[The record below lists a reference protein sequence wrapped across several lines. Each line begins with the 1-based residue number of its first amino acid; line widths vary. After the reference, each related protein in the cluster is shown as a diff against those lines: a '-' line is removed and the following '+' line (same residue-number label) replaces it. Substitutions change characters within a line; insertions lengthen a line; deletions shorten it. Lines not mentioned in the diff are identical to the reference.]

1 MKKIFIIL
9 SLFLLVGCTNKVK
22 QANCNI
28 DLDNTDEGYTL
39 KADYKIYYD
48 KNEFV
53 TKIEEDVT
61 YKSNEESVLNYYYNS
76 KNVEYQRLYNYGGI
90 EYSVEQIDDEVKI
103 NSTRILK
110 DTDVKQMIKDK
121 IINKD
126 YTSANKLTLYGMKSY
141 YESKGAVC
149 DIE

>member
-22 QANCNI
+22 ETNCNI
-28 DLDNTDEGYTL
+28 NLENTDEGYTL
-39 KADYKIYYD
+39 KANYKIYYD

-53 TKIEEDVT
+53 TKIEENIT
-61 YKSNEESVLNYYYNS
+61 YKSKEESVLNYYYDS

-90 EYSVEQIDDEVKI
+90 EYSVEQIDDMVKI
-103 NSTRILK
+103 NSIRILK
-110 DTDVKQMIKDK
+110 DTNLKQMIKDK
-121 IINKD
+121 IIKKD
-126 YTSANKLTLYGMKSY
+126 YTSANKLTLYGIKAY